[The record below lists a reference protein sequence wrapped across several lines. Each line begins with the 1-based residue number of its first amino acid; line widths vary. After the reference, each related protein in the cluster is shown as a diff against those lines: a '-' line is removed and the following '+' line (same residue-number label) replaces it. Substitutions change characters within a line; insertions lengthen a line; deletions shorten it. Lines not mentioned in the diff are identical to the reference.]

1 MSKEITSKST
11 KAEILKAYNEAIQ
24 KVNQKSPK
32 EQYEVEQNTN
42 IVNSVDKKID
52 NLDINSLS
60 NSLTN
65 FVQDLLNKIE
75 EKKNDYKEL
84 TDAIDIKKEELKNI
98 HGIETQAETL
108 EALIIAHNKQKE
120 EINNEINSLKI
131 EKEEVKKDLAIF
143 KKQQEVSIKQE
154 LSRYQDEQNYDLE
167 RTKIKELDNWEDK
180 KNEKQKELNEIKE
193 QINKLYNDKTKI
205 EEMEEKIKSIPEL
218 IENAKNEALE
228 DQKKQFA
235 KQEAI
240 KESYSNKNK
249 ESEKRIYESKIELLE
264 QQLLDSKNQIK
275 QLTDKLDEAYEKIQN
290 IAQKT
295 VEGQNNN
302 KMFNLLKDKLN
313 DNQK

>member
-295 VEGQNNN
+295 VEGQNDN